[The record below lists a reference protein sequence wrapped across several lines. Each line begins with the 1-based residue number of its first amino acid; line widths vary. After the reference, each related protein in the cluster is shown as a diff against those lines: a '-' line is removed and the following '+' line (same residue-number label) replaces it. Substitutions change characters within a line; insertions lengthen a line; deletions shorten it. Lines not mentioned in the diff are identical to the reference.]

1 MPEMNTTAQYRKALE
16 AGRLDDQLV
25 VMHGTSWLD
34 SSYARI
40 ASLLDGMER
49 HFGEGPAIIASAPGR
64 TELGG
69 NHTDHNHGH
78 VLAAAVHLD
87 CLAVA
92 APVDEPVV
100 TIVSEGYDSAIT
112 VDLSD
117 TAPRPLEEGT
127 SEAMVRGVAHA
138 FQRNG
143 CGTGGFNACVSS
155 TICGGRAEFVGC
167 LRGADRPHL
176 QRAFQSRRRH
186 PAGHRPRRTTR
197 GERTF
202 RKTCGFMDQMAS
214 SFEGILSIDFENAG
228 NPALEHVQGGFEG
241 SGYRLCVVDTGGSH
255 ADLTPDYAAIPEEMF
270 AAAKALGRESGRGV
284 GMSELLGA
292 AGSLRESVSDR
303 AVMRLMHFVE
313 ENERAVAQAEAL
325 AAGDM
330 ARFLKLVAE
339 SGVSSCRLLQN
350 CYSTS
355 RPTEQPVPLAL
366 ALTDRLL
373 GGDGACRVH
382 GGGFA
387 GTIQVFVPDASFVG
401 YRAFMEE
408 VFGNGSVIP
417 LDIRRPVPEILRV
430 ED

>member
-1 MPEMNTTAQYRKALE
+1 MNTTAQYRKALE

-155 TICGGRAEFVGC
+155 TIPVGAGLSSSAAFEVLIGRIFNELFNHGDATRLDIARAARHAENVHFGK
-167 LRGADRPHL
+167 P
-176 QRAFQSRRRH
+176 
-186 PAGHRPRRTTR
+186 
-197 GERTF
+197 
-202 RKTCGFMDQMAS
+202 CGFMDQMAS